1 MAKLSKIIKSKRKAV
16 SKYVK
21 KKLSKPMLRRISKHS
36 KPMLKRIRKHF
47 EFIKKL
53 LSVSNNLKAVKELLK
68 NASKGEILALSEIIL
83 NLLRRNIPLTVT
95 QKRILC
101 PFRNRL
107 REIASKR
114 TNCTQKKQIFEN
126 QKGGILG
133 IIGTI
138 LSVAIPAITS
148 LISSFKKP

>member
-1 MAKLSKIIKSKRKAV
+1 MAKLTRIIKSKRKAI

-21 KKLSKPMLRRISKHS
+21 KKIRNISGVS
-36 KPMLKRIRKHF
+36 RVRKHF
-47 EFIKKL
+47 DFIKKL
-53 LSVSNNLKAVKELLK
+53 ASVSKNLNATKKLLK
-68 NASKGEILALSEIIL
+68 SASPGEILALAEIVL

-114 TNCTQKKQIFEN
+114 TNCAAKRKVFHN

-148 LISSFKKP
+148 LISSFSSKN